1 MKKVDEIAKDLK
13 EMVQGEVLSDEINRF
28 LYTYDASIFKMRPLL
43 IVLPKSKDDVIN
55 VLKYANKE
63 EIPVTARGGG
73 SGRAGQGI
81 GPGIIIDFSRYMNK
95 LIEINTEE
103 NYMIAQPGIT
113 HTETN
118 EILKGYKKMLG
129 PDPSSGDMATIGG
142 MVANNSSG
150 PHCPKYGPMKEHVL
164 SLEVILVNGD
174 IIHTKRLSVDSDEY
188 KALIEKDDLEA
199 RLYQKVIK
207 LIEENKDLIEGK
219 RPYVTKN
226 CSGYNLWDTVINGY
240 RDLSKLIVGSEGTL
254 GIVTE
259 AKLRIVDIPKHTSS
273 ALLIFDSYE
282 NIGKAIWEILQ
293 LGTSMA
299 EIMERNLLEI
309 TRSNDSELD
318 RFLPKDIE
326 AGVLI
331 EFDSDSMDE
340 IEEKM
345 KKAKEKIVE
354 ELGYAREITIAKNPG
369 DKAKLIKIRKAAA
382 SILNKIEGPK
392 KPVAF
397 IEDGAVHPS
406 RLSEYISGL
415 QRIFKNYDVAA
426 NIYGHAGDG
435 NLHTNPI
442 LNLKDPK
449 DIEKMKNISREAL
462 ELVLSLQGTI
472 SGEHGDGISRAYFV
486 KKQFGELYG
495 VLKEIKKL
503 FDPNGILN
511 PDKVLTEDEDLLTK
525 YLRYGAEYRWKETKS
540 FFDKEELRREI
551 EKCHGCGTCRSYCPI
566 YLELK
571 DEKSSSRAKSNV
583 MRGIISGEL
592 DIDKLTSKQ
601 IKQIMDHCINC
612 KQCLT
617 KCPTGVNV
625 PLICQ
630 MARTYYVEKKGQTIE
645 NLILGN
651 SELLA
656 KMGSLTAPLSNEILK
671 LYPLRRIMEKTVGI
685 DSRRRFSKF
694 SRDSFSKTVKKQ
706 RSKGRKKVVYFTGCF
721 ARFNE
726 PEGIGN
732 AVLKVMEKNDYEVI
746 VPKIKCCG
754 VAKISS
760 GSGKAQRQSAQFNVN
775 SLLSLIRKGY
785 PVISSCS
792 SCTLALQIEYPEL
805 LESKEA
811 VEVAENTFDIHIF
824 LYSLYKDG
832 KFNSNFGEMPMTVA
846 YHNPCHLEAQG
857 ITKEP
862 LELIKLVPGVKVKEI
877 KDSCCGIAGTF
888 GMKSK
893 NFDLSMMI
901 GKRLFDEIKKAQVEK
916 VITSCGACK
925 MQIEQGTDLEVIHP
939 LHILKSAYDRADVK
953 DKGIPVYKEV

>member
-1 MKKVDEIAKDLK
+1 MKSVDEIVKDLK
-13 EMVQGEVLSDEINRF
+13 DAVQGEVLSDEVNRF
-28 LYTYDASIFKMRPLL
+28 LYTYDACIFRMRPLL
-43 IVLPKSKDDVIN
+43 IVLPKSKEDVIK
-55 VLKYANKE
+55 VVTYANRE
-63 EIPVTARGGG
+63 GIPLTARGGG

-81 GPGIIIDFSRYMNK
+81 GPGIILDFSRYMNN
-95 LIEINTEE
+95 LLEINTEE
-103 NYMIAQPGIT
+103 NFIIAQPGIT

-118 EILKGYKKMLG
+118 AILKKYNKMLG
-129 PDPSSGDMATIGG
+129 PDPSSGDMATVGG

-164 SLEVILVNGD
+164 SLEVVLVNGD
-174 IIHTKRLSVDSDEY
+174 VIRTKKMSKESDEY
-188 KALIEKDDLEA
+188 KALVQRDDLES
-199 RLYQKVIK
+199 RIYQKVTSLLEENK
-207 LIEENKDLIEGK
+207 NLIEEK

-226 CSGYNLWDTVINGY
+226 CSGYNLWDTVSNGY
-240 RDLSKLIVGSEGTL
+240 RDLTQLIVGSEGTL
-254 GIVTE
+254 GVVTE

-273 ALLIFDSYE
+273 ALLIFDSYK
-282 NIGKAIWEILQ
+282 NIGRAVWETLQ
-293 LGTSMA
+293 MGTSMA

-309 TRSNDSELD
+309 TRSNDPALD
-318 RFLPKDIE
+318 KFLPKNIE

-331 EFDSDSMDE
+331 EFDGDSVDE
-340 IEEKM
+340 IEGKM
-345 KKAKEKIVE
+345 KKVEEKIVE
-354 ELGYAREITIAKNPG
+354 ELGYAREITFAKNPE
-369 DKAKLIKIRKAAA
+369 DKAKLVKIRKAAA

-415 QRIFKNYDVAA
+415 QEIFKKYEVDA

-435 NLHTNPI
+435 NLHVNPI
-442 LNLKDPK
+442 LNLKEPK
-449 DIEKMKNISREAL
+449 DIEKMKNISREVL

-486 KKQFGELYG
+486 QKQFGELYS
-495 VLKEIKKL
+495 VLKEIKEL

-511 PDKVLTEDEDLLTK
+511 PDKVLTEDEDILTK
-525 YLRYGAEYRWKETKS
+525 YLRYGADYRWKDTKS
-540 FFDKEELRREI
+540 FFDKEEVRREI

-571 DEKSSSRAKSNV
+571 DEKSTSRAKSNIL
-583 MRGIISGEL
+583 RGIISGEL
-592 DIDKLTSKQ
+592 DINKLTSKQ
-601 IKQIMDHCINC
+601 IKDIMDHCINC

-625 PLICQ
+625 PLLCQ
-630 MARTYYVEKKGQTIE
+630 MARTYYVEKKGQTLQNIV
-645 NLILGN
+645 LGN

-671 LYPLRRIMEKTVGI
+671 LYPLRRIMEMTVGI
-685 DSRRRFSKF
+685 DKRRRFPEF
-694 SRDSFSKTVKKQ
+694 QRNTFQKTLKQ
-706 RSKGRKKVVYFTGCF
+706 QRARGEKKVAYFTGCF
-721 ARFNE
+721 ARFND
-726 PEGIGN
+726 PEGTGS
-732 AVLKVMEKNDYEVI
+732 AVLKVMEKNGCEVI
-746 VPKIKCCG
+746 VPEIKCCG

-760 GSGKAQRQSAQFNVN
+760 GSGKAQKQSARYNVN
-775 SLLSLIRKGY
+775 NLLSLIKKGY

-811 VEVAENTFDIHIF
+811 VEVAENTFDIHVF
-824 LYSLYKDG
+824 LYSLHKEG
-832 KFNSNFGEMPMTVA
+832 KLNIDFGEMPMSVA

-862 LELIKLVPGVKVKEI
+862 VELIKLVPGVKVKEI
-877 KDSCCGIAGTF
+877 NDSCCGIAGTF

-901 GKRLFDEIKKAQVEK
+901 GKKLFDEIKKAGVEK

-925 MQIEQGTDLEVIHP
+925 MQIEQGTGLDIIHP
-939 LHILKSAYDRADVK
+939 LHILKKAYEKADAK
-953 DKGIPVYKEV
+953 KKRPVASE

>member
-13 EMVQGEVLSDEINRF
+13 EMILGEVLSDEINRF
-28 LYTYDASIFKMRPLL
+28 LYTYDACIFRMKPLL
-43 IVLPKSKDDVIN
+43 IVLPKSKEDVIK
-55 VLKYANKE
+55 VLKYANRE
-63 EIPVTARGGG
+63 GIPVTARGGG

-81 GPGIIIDFSRYMNK
+81 GSGIIVDFSRYMNK
-95 LIEINTEE
+95 LLEINTKD
-103 NYMIAQPGIT
+103 NYIIAQPGIT
-113 HTETN
+113 HMETN
-118 EILKGYKKMLG
+118 EILKEYNKMLG
-129 PDPSSGDMATIGG
+129 PDPSSGDMATVGG

-164 SLEVILVNGD
+164 ALEVVLANGD
-174 IIHTKRLSVDSDEY
+174 IINPKKLSVDSDEY
-188 KALIEKDDLEA
+188 NAVISKDDLEA
-199 RLYQKVIK
+199 KVYQKVIK
-207 LIEENKDLIEGK
+207 LIEENKELIEEK

-226 CSGYNLWDTVINGY
+226 CSGYNLWDTVVNGY

-259 AKLRIVDIPKHTSS
+259 AKLRIVDIPKHTLS

-282 NIGKAIWEILQ
+282 NIGKAVGEILQ

-309 TRSNDSELD
+309 TRSNDPELD

-331 EFDSDSMDE
+331 EFDGDSIDK

-345 KKAKEKIVE
+345 KKVERKIVE
-354 ELGYAREITIAKNPG
+354 ELGYAREITIARNLE

-415 QRIFKNYDVAA
+415 QRIFKKYSVDA

-435 NLHTNPI
+435 NLHVNPI
-442 LNLKDPK
+442 LNLKEPE

-511 PDKVLTEDEDLLTK
+511 PDKVLTEDENLLTK
-525 YLRYGAEYRWKETKS
+525 YLRYGAEYRWKDTKS
-540 FFDKEELRREI
+540 FFDREEIRREI

-571 DEKSSSRAKSNV
+571 DEKSSSRAKSNI

-592 DIDKLTSKQ
+592 NIDKLTSKQ
-601 IKQIMDHCINC
+601 IKEIMDHCINC

-625 PLICQ
+625 PLLCQ
-630 MARTYYVEKKGQTIE
+630 MARTYHVEKKGQTLQ
-645 NLILGN
+645 NLVLGN

-671 LYPLRRIMEKTVGI
+671 LYPLRRILEMTVGI
-685 DSRRRFSKF
+685 DRRRRFPEF
-694 SRDSFSKTVKKQ
+694 QRDTFPKIVKEQ
-706 RSKGRKKVVYFTGCF
+706 QLKGLKKVAYFTGCF
-721 ARFNE
+721 ARFND
-726 PEGIGN
+726 PKGIGN
-732 AVLKVMEKNDYEVI
+732 AVLKVMEKNGYEVI

-754 VAKISS
+754 IARISS
-760 GSGKAQRQSAQFNVN
+760 GSGNTQKQNAQYNVN
-775 SLLSLIRKGY
+775 NLLSLIRKGY

-811 VEVAENTFDIHIF
+811 VEVAENTFDIHVF

-832 KFNSNFGEMPMTVA
+832 RFNCNFGEMPMTVT

-862 LELIKLVPGVKVKEI
+862 LELIKLVPGVEVKEI

-888 GMKSK
+888 GMKSQ

-901 GKRLFDEIKKAQVEK
+901 GKRLFDEIKKVRVEK

-925 MQIEQGTDLEVIHP
+925 MQIEQGTEIEVIHP
-939 LHILKSAYDRADVK
+939 LHILKRAYDRADVK
-953 DKGIPVYKEV
+953 DKRVPVYKKG